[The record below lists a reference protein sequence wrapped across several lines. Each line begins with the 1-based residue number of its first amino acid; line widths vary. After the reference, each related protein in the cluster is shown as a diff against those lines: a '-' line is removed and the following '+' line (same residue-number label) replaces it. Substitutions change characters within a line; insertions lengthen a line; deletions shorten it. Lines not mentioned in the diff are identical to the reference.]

1 VSRAARVAVPA
12 IVMAAAVLFP
22 FVTGPYPMAV
32 ARSVLIYMALAVS
45 WDMLLRSGQISFG
58 IAGFFGLG
66 AYAAALSALK
76 LAVPPIASILL
87 AGLFAGLVAFLLGF
101 IILRLRT
108 VYFSITTLAL
118 AEIFRVIVHNWGD
131 FTGGPEGL
139 VLPSLIF
146 KGDPRALYWL
156 ALAAVLLACLVSA
169 FFQRS
174 RLRFALTAIRNNEL
188 SARSSGISIFKYLM
202 IAFVSTSLIQGI
214 VGGIQLQAYG
224 YASPDSVF
232 DAYFTLLPLAMALL
246 GGIYSTPGPILGAV
260 LLGVAAEYIKLK
272 IPYGHLVVYGII
284 IVLVIL
290 LMPQG
295 LYGLYRKRMRA
306 GAAARAAAAA
316 AGTGAGGAGPDAPGR
331 NREAGRG

>member
-1 VSRAARVAVPA
+1 MTRAVRFALPAVV
-12 IVMAAAVLFP
+12 IAAAVVIP
-22 FVTGPYPMAV
+22 FVTGPYPLAV

-58 IAGFFGLG
+58 IAGFFGIG
-66 AYAAALSALK
+66 AYAAAISVLRLG
-76 LAVPPIASILL
+76 VPPLLSILC
-87 AGLFAGLVAFLLGF
+87 AGVFAALVAFLMGF
-101 IILRLRT
+101 VILRLRA

-118 AEIFRVIVHNWGD
+118 AEIFRVIVQNWGD
-131 FTGGPEGL
+131 FTGGPEGM

-146 KGDPRALYWL
+146 KGDSRALYWL
-156 ALAAVLLACLVSA
+156 ALGAVLLACAVSA

-188 SARSSGISIFKYLM
+188 SARSSGIHIFKYLM
-202 IAFVSTSLIQGI
+202 IAFVTTSFIQGI
-214 VGGIQLQAYG
+214 VGGIQLQGYG

-232 DAYFTLLPLAMALL
+232 DAYYTLLPLAMALL
-246 GGIYSTPGPILGAV
+246 GGIYSTPGPILGAI
-260 LLGVAAEYIKLK
+260 LLGVAAEYLKLK

-295 LYGLYRKRMRA
+295 LYGLYRKRSGLR
-306 GAAARAAAAA
+306 AAARAPAAPAQK
-316 AGTGAGGAGPDAPGR
+316 GAT
-331 NREAGRG
+331 RG